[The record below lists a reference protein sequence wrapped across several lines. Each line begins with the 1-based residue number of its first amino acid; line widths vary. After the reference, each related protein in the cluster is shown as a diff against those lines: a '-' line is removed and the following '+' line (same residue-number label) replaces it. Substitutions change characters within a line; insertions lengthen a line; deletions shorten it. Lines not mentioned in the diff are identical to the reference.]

1 MGVVAFTSFVASLM
15 IDVMLFRFVLDFLI
29 DVMLFRFVL
38 DFLDRRFVVL
48 TEDEDCWMCGSGD
61 FLLGR
66 ATFVTRLARQLSIVV
81 FSCSDSDSDDDASC
95 AIAWMYASRSF
106 SCSSSSAQV
115 VRALT

>member
-29 DVMLFRFVL
+29 DAMLFRFVL

-61 FLLGR
+61 FLLGC
-66 ATFVTRLARQLSIVV
+66 ATFVTRLARQLSIV
-81 FSCSDSDSDDDASC
+81 SWSDSDSDVDASC
-95 AIAWMYASRSF
+95 AIAWTYASRSF

>member
-81 FSCSDSDSDDDASC
+81 FSCSDFDDDTSC
-95 AIAWMYASRSF
+95 AIAWTYASRSF

>member
-1 MGVVAFTSFVASLM
+1 MGVVAFTSFVASLI
-15 IDVMLFRFVLDFLI
+15 IDAMLSRFVFG
-29 DVMLFRFVL
+29 
-38 DFLDRRFVVL
+38 FLDRRFFVL

-66 ATFVTRLARQLSIVV
+66 ATFVTRLARQLSIV
-81 FSCSDSDSDDDASC
+81 SCSDSDSDVDASC